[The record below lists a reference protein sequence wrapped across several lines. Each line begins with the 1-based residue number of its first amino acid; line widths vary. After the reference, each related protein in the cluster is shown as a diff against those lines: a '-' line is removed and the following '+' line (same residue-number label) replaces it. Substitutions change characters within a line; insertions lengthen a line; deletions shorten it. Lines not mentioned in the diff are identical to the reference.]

1 MNKIEIQLPEPC
13 GETGKFAGEELKSF
27 LSQCR
32 LSADVTV
39 AFELDPALG
48 DEEFL
53 LSGRGSYVVRGG
65 SETALLYG
73 AYELLKQFGFRFFGP
88 DPWDTVI
95 PEGEL
100 VPPETHVRFQ
110 PAFELRGFF
119 AVEKRDTAEFLL
131 WMARNY
137 LNFWTHETNYP
148 ELCRK
153 LGMKLRGNPPSGM
166 HRLFEDF
173 LPPSV
178 YAEKHPEYYAL
189 HQGKRIFQ
197 MDAHGWNI
205 CTSSR
210 GAAEQLAENLCAALN
225 PGGVLEKVSAVGF
238 APFDNGS
245 WCECENCAAQG
256 NPTTRMLLLAD
267 LCSKAIRKKVKR
279 PVQLIVPAYH
289 ETLPPPDMPLGE
301 DFDYERI
308 AIEFFPIERCYA
320 HTIDDPSCPANALLK
335 KCYDAWAGLK
345 KFRLSI
351 GEYYNVSTFG
361 SAALVFDDT
370 MAHDLAFYR
379 RTGSRYINYMHVSTA
394 LWGELTLNNGVFA
407 AETGG
412 RPFDLTDFLEKR
424 YGPAAAPVM
433 REFYARLRRF
443 SHLAK
448 PLFHYFGTGETK
460 PGISHFRMARF
471 CLAASLKDPAGEL
484 PFFLP
489 GHFEENVSS
498 ASVPS
503 LNEALKLLG
512 EAEKLLKQADPAG
525 NERVRKCLET
535 DRMRFEY
542 TVRRVRFTV
551 AMIHLLQAEK
561 AGKNGEALRLA
572 GELREYGEA
581 MRKDRLSV
589 AHIREKGAPNLKLY
603 VNALTVTELQRLY
616 MAKMEQY
623 HQNIEPLSAEEGSIV
638 HQG

>member
-1 MNKIEIQLPEPC
+1 MSRVEIRLPGPC
-13 GETGKFAGEELKSF
+13 GETGQLAGEELKSF
-27 LSQCR
+27 LSRCR
-32 LSADVTV
+32 LSADIAA

-48 DEEFL
+48 GDEFL
-53 LSGRGSYVVRGG
+53 LSGRGNYVVRGG

-73 AYELLKQFGFRFFGP
+73 TYELLKQFGFRFFGP

-95 PEGEL
+95 PEDEL
-100 VPPETHVRFQ
+100 VPPETHVHFR

-119 AVEKRDTAEFLL
+119 AVEKRDTKEFLL

-137 LNFWTHETNYP
+137 LNFWTHETNHP

-153 LGMKLRGNPPSGM
+153 LGMKLRGNPPSGA

-189 HQGKRIFQ
+189 HQGKRIFL
-197 MDAHGWNI
+197 MNPHGWNI
-205 CTSSR
+205 CTSNR
-210 GAAEQLAENLCAALN
+210 NAVEQLAENLCAALN
-225 PGGVLEKVSAVGF
+225 PGGILEKVSAVGF
-238 APFDNGS
+238 AQIDNGH
-245 WCECENCAAQG
+245 WCECENCAVQG
-256 NPTTRMLLLAD
+256 NPTTRMLQVAD
-267 LCSKAIRKKVKR
+267 LCSKTIRKKVKR
-279 PVQLIVPAYH
+279 PVQLIVPAYL
-289 ETLPPPDMPLGE
+289 ETQPTPDRPLAE

-308 AIEFFPIERCYA
+308 AVEFFPIMRCYA
-320 HTIDDPSCPANALLK
+320 HMIDDPSCPANALSK
-335 KCYDAWAGLK
+335 KCYGDWAGLK
-345 KFRLSI
+345 KFRLSV
-351 GEYYNVSTFG
+351 GEYYNVSTFA
-361 SAALVFDDT
+361 SAALVFDDS

-379 RTGSRYINYMHVSTA
+379 RTGSRFINYMHVSTA
-394 LWGELTLNNGVFA
+394 LWGELAVNNGVFA

-424 YGPAAAPVM
+424 YGAAAGAM

-443 SHLAK
+443 SRLSK
-448 PLFHYFGTGETK
+448 QLFHYLGTGEME
-460 PGISHFRMARF
+460 PGESHFRMARF

-484 PFFLP
+484 PFFMP
-489 GHFEENVSS
+489 GHFEEHRGTPEM
-498 ASVPS
+498 PS
-503 LNEALKLLG
+503 LDEALKLLN
-512 EAEKLLKQADPAG
+512 EAENLLKQADPGG
-525 NERVRKCLET
+525 NERIRKCLET

-561 AGKNGEALRLA
+561 AGKNDEAQSLA
-572 GELREYGEA
+572 AELREYGEA

-603 VNALTVTELQRLY
+603 VNALTVTELQKLY
-616 MAKMEQY
+616 MTKMEQY
-623 HQNIEPLSAEEGSIV
+623 HQKIAPLSEEEACTV